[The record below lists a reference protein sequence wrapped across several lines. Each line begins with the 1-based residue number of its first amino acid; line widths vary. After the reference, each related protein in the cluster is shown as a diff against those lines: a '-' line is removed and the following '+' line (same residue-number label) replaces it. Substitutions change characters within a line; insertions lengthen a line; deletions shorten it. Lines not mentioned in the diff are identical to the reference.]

1 MKHEAYVPESAPL
14 LHRIEAMTK
23 GLTLG
28 SLTAADFVR
37 YADGAPGAFAALA
50 RAVWDLYDQKEAL
63 RSKASE
69 EAIRS
74 LARARATAHAAG
86 YAEAVADVVEMM
98 RDHVRRAEN
107 VMRKSHF
114 DRGPFDAS
122 TLQAGAYVRGATWAL
137 DRIDSGAHVGAA
149 KKGGS

>member
-1 MKHEAYVPESAPL
+1 MKPEAYVPESAPL

-63 RSKASE
+63 RSKASGADSLE
-69 EAIRS
+69 SELEQEAI
-74 LARARATAHAAG
+74 AAAG
-86 YAEAVADVVEMM
+86 LRVE
-98 RDHVRRAEN
+98 VEELRRQLDDAKLALA
-107 VMRKSHF
+107 KSQKETAWLH
-114 DRGPFDAS
+114 DRLTKTKELFDAY
-122 TLQAGAYVRGATWAL
+122 Q
-137 DRIDSGAHVGAA
+137 
-149 KKGGS
+149 KGGSDGTLP